1 MTDLRDH
8 DLQLI
13 EPWERQ
19 CDRDAAIER
28 ECDEL
33 RSMQLRD
40 LFAELDKAE
49 WERCA
54 KTIADRVEANP
65 DTLTADE
72 QTWLKRYIVET
83 FGTDVAERRIDAR

>member
-1 MTDLRDH
+1 VTTLRDH
-8 DLQLI
+8 DRLLI
-13 EPWERQ
+13 AGLEDQSDW
-19 CDRDAAIER
+19 DAAIER

-33 RSMQLRD
+33 QSMQLRD

-49 WERCA
+49 WERCT

-65 DTLTADE
+65 DTLTEDE
-72 QTWLKRYIVET
+72 QKWLKRYIVET